1 MITPEQWKQIEKQA
15 EKIYSDL
22 ELRIIKEIVER
33 IASVG
38 YANTVVLNDIIIAQE
53 MGILYSDIIKIVGEY
68 TDKSYE
74 EIKGI
79 FENAGYKSLEYDD
92 KTYKLAGLNPIPL
105 KQSTSMWQL
114 LEAAALNTNYNLSNL
129 VKTTANS
136 AQTQFYNTMNRAYME
151 VSTGVKSYSQ
161 AILDSVKQLSKEGVH
176 ITYPSG
182 QCRSIESAVR
192 MNIVTSVNQT
202 CGKLQ
207 EMRADELGWDLMEI
221 TAHGGARPS
230 HAEWQGKIV
239 SRSGQKGYLSL
250 ADIEYGSPL
259 GFKGINCRHDWRPY
273 YKGSTRTYTNKEL
286 KDMKNATVK
295 YNGKEIPKYKA
306 EQMQRAMER
315 QIRQDKKEL
324 ASLEGI
330 LINKNS
336 DSELLEQAKNQF
348 RINSYNLKQKQLNL
362 QSLLKQ
368 TNLKRD
374 TTREMIGK
382 FNSSISQK
390 AVQAYKK
397 IEKNKEM
404 LYNST
409 IPLGKKLGFIDNKT
423 MQAFIPS
430 GAEITNV
437 TEIAGVNSKEFRNAG
452 KYVNLYGGKKE
463 DWSKRAG
470 KIESDKYIFD
480 IHWVQGENGIM
491 TEWKISSKTL
501 KGGI

>member
-1 MITPEQWKQIEKQA
+1 MITPEQWKQIEKQT

-92 KTYKLAGLNPIPL
+92 KIYKLAGLNPTPL
-105 KQSTSMWQL
+105 KQSTSMCQL

-129 VKTTANS
+129 VRTTASS

-182 QCRSIESAVR
+182 QRRSIESAVR
-192 MNIVTSVNQT
+192 TNIVTSVNQT

-286 KDMKNATVK
+286 KDMKNESVK

-306 EQMQRAMER
+306 KQMQRVMER

-324 ASLEGI
+324 AGIEGI
-330 LINKNS
+330 LTSKITDNKLLEDTKSEFAKKSLIYKAHQNQLNNFITQTSFKNDDTRLYIGERSTTLKANIGNVTKLANKYNNS
-336 DSELLEQAKNQF
+336 DIVGMTVNNTKITQ
-348 RINSYNLKQKQLNL
+348 
-362 QSLLKQ
+362 
-368 TNLKRD
+368 
-374 TTREMIGK
+374 IGEHI
-382 FNSSISQK
+382 ISQTYARGLK
-390 AVQAYKK
+390 VENIQDTLKNPIKYGKIRKDKSQQIKGETCTVVINTETGKLITTYPKK
-397 IEKNKEM
+397 
-404 LYNST
+404 T
-409 IPLGKKLGFIDNKT
+409 
-423 MQAFIPS
+423 
-430 GAEITNV
+430 
-437 TEIAGVNSKEFRNAG
+437 
-452 KYVNLYGGKKE
+452 KKE
-463 DWSKRAG
+463 
-470 KIESDKYIFD
+470 
-480 IHWVQGENGIM
+480 
-491 TEWKISSKTL
+491 
-501 KGGI
+501 